1 MTKFANEDK
10 DQCEKFFGY
19 RLSSVRMVIEC
30 AFGRLKARFGS
41 LRSEMNIKLDNLPQC
56 INSCFILHNF
66 CEMRKE
72 FQPPIENDYRVNNNE
87 SGGKV
92 TRQIYIMYMYFE

>member
-1 MTKFANEDK
+1 
-10 DQCEKFFGY
+10 
-19 RLSSVRMVIEC
+19 MVIEC

-41 LRSEMNIKLDNLPQC
+41 LRYEMDIKLYNLPQC

-66 CEMRKE
+66 FEMRKE
-72 FQPPIENDYRVNNNE
+72 GLNSRELDKSLSLEREFQQPIENNYQVNNNE

-92 TRQIYIMYMYFE
+92 TRQIYVKYFE